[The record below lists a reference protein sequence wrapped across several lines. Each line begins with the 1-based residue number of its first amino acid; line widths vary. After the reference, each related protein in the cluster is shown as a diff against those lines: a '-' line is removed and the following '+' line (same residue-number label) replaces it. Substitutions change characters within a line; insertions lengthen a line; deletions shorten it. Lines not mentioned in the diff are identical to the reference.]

1 MTYID
6 PRAKPLRHLDR
17 LAAWQ
22 KGGMAPPVTL
32 EWDLSNRCSLGCAA
46 CHFAHTHT
54 RGPWAHRSRDLPVGQ
69 DRGGDLAD
77 TAAVRRALEGA
88 RDFGIRAV
96 VWTGG
101 GEPTLHPSW
110 AEIVAHAHA
119 CGLQQGMYTLG
130 GHLTP
135 DSAEVLATLA
145 AWVVVSLDADTPG
158 TYAAEKG
165 VSAERFDRACT
176 GIALLAHGK
185 AKVGVS
191 FLLHATNWTRVHDM
205 LALTRKLGADYA
217 TFRPTVT
224 TSPADPATPTG
235 DRAWVDAALPLL
247 RGLAFEADVE
257 VDPLRFQQWR
267 DWTAPGGGYAGTR
280 GYDACHG
287 IKLSAT
293 ITPDLRVWVCPNRR
307 EEPGSCLGDL
317 SRETWEAVWARHP
330 GAWTDFARCRAL
342 CRLHPVNETLAEV
355 FRPREHEAFI

>member
-1 MTYID
+1 VAVTYID
-6 PRAKPLRHLDR
+6 PRGKPLAHLDR

-46 CHFAHTHT
+46 CHFAHSHT
-54 RGPWAHRSRDLPVGQ
+54 RGPWAHRQRDVPVGQ
-69 DRGGDLAD
+69 DRGGDLAPT
-77 TAAVRRALEGA
+77 TATLRALEA
-88 RDFGIRAV
+88 SRDFGIRAV

-110 AEIVAHAHA
+110 RQIVAHAHA

-135 DSAEVLATLA
+135 ESAAELSAVAT
-145 AWVVVSLDADTPG
+145 WVVVSLDADTPG
-158 TYAAEKG
+158 VYAAEKG
-165 VSAERFDRACT
+165 VSEARFDAACQ
-176 GIALLAHGK
+176 GVRWLSEGR

-191 FLLHATNWTRVHDM
+191 FLLHATNWPRVHAM
-205 LALTRKLGADYA
+205 RALAERLGADYV

-224 TSPADPATPTG
+224 TSPADPATPLG

-247 RGLAFEADVE
+247 RGFGVDSFVE
-257 VDPLRFQQWR
+257 VDPLRFEQWR
-267 DWTAPGGGYAGTR
+267 DWTPARR

-293 ITPDLRVWVCPNRR
+293 VTPDLRVWVCPNRR
-307 EEPGSCLGDL
+307 EEPGSCLGTLDL
-317 SRETWEAVWARHP
+317 DTWPEIWARHP
-330 GAWTDFARCRAL
+330 RAWTDFRRCRAL
-342 CRLHPVNETLAEV
+342 CRLHPVNETLAGV
-355 FRPREHEAFI
+355 YAPREHEAFI